1 MTHLHSTLRVAA
13 TIFFLALAGASSATQ
28 ADNQY
33 RGLQI
38 TADTDWEFKQ
48 LLNEYLRA
56 WSPGCRKFDME
67 SVAQFYETTDRFSG
81 YHFLA
86 PIEGPVGWPRYG
98 SEMAKIMSDFAQ
110 YTILPNEDD
119 FLFKRDGLHVST
131 AISYRVVGR
140 NHEGKMLDT
149 RARAIL
155 VWERVNDRWLISRED
170 VTALLNASSVA
181 R

>member
-1 MTHLHSTLRVAA
+1 MPMYSTLRVVSA
-13 TIFFLALAGASSATQ
+13 IFLLALAGVSPATQ

-56 WSPGCRKFDME
+56 WSPGCRKFDLE
-67 SVAQFYETTDRFSG
+67 SAAQFYETTDRFSG

-86 PIEGPVGWPRYG
+86 PTEGPVGWGIYG
-98 SEMAKIMSDFAQ
+98 AEMAKIMAGFDQ

-119 FLFKRDGLHVST
+119 FLFKRDGSHVST

-140 NHEGKMLDT
+140 NREGKMLDT
-149 RARAIL
+149 RARVIL
-155 VWERVNDRWLISRED
+155 VWERVNDRWLISQED
-170 VTALLNASSVA
+170 VTALLKASNVA

>member
-1 MTHLHSTLRVAA
+1 MMHIYSTLRVASA
-13 TIFFLALAGASSATQ
+13 FFFLGLASASSATEV
-28 ADNQY
+28 DNQY
-33 RGLQI
+33 RGLQT

-67 SVAQFYETTDRFSG
+67 SAAQFYETTDRFSG

-86 PIEGPVGWPRYG
+86 ASEGPVGWQRYG
-98 SEMAKIMSDFAQ
+98 SEMAKIMSEFDQ

-140 NHEGKMLDT
+140 NREGKMLDT
-149 RARAIL
+149 RARVIL
-155 VWERVNDRWLISRED
+155 VWERVNDRWLINRED
-170 VTALLNASSVA
+170 VTALLNASNVA

>member
-1 MTHLHSTLRVAA
+1 MTPMHSVLRMASA
-13 TIFFLALAGASSATQ
+13 ILFLALAGASSATQ
-28 ADNQY
+28 TDHQY
-33 RGLQI
+33 RGLQN
-38 TADTDWEFKQ
+38 TADSDWEFKQ

-67 SVAQFYETTDRFSG
+67 SATQFYETTDRFSG

-86 PIEGPVGWPRYG
+86 PTDGPVGWRRYG
-98 SEMAKIMSDFAQ
+98 SEMAKIMSDFDQ

-119 FLFKRDGLHVST
+119 FLFKRDGSHVST

-140 NHEGKMLDT
+140 NREGKMLDT
-149 RARAIL
+149 RARVIL
-155 VWERVNDRWLISRED
+155 VWERVNDRWLINRED
-170 VTALLNASSVA
+170 VTALLNSSNVA

>member
-1 MTHLHSTLRVAA
+1 MYSILRVASA
-13 TIFFLALAGASSATQ
+13 IFLLALSAASSATEIN
-28 ADNQY
+28 NQY

-56 WSPGCRKFDME
+56 WSPGCRKFDMQ
-67 SVAQFYETTDRFSG
+67 SAAQFYETTDRFSG

-86 PIEGPVGWPRYG
+86 PMEGPVGWPRYG
-98 SEMAKIMSDFAQ
+98 SEMAKIMSNFTE

-140 NHEGKMLDT
+140 DREGKMLDA
-149 RARAIL
+149 RARVLL
-155 VWERVNDRWLISRED
+155 VWERVNDRWVISRED
-170 VTALLNASSVA
+170 VTALLNAYNVA

>member
-1 MTHLHSTLRVAA
+1 MRHLYSALRVASA
-13 TIFFLALAGASSATQ
+13 LFFVGLAGASSATEV
-28 ADNQY
+28 DNQY

-38 TADTDWEFKQ
+38 TANTDWEFKQ

-67 SVAQFYETTDRFSG
+67 SAAQFYETTDRFSG
-81 YHFLA
+81 SHFLTA
-86 PIEGPVGWPRYG
+86 TEGPVGWQRYG
-98 SEMAKIMSDFAQ
+98 SEMAKIMSEFDQ

-140 NHEGKMLDT
+140 NREGKMLDT
-149 RARAIL
+149 RARVIL
-155 VWERVNDRWLISRED
+155 VWERINDRWLISRED
-170 VTALLNASSVA
+170 VTALLNAANVA